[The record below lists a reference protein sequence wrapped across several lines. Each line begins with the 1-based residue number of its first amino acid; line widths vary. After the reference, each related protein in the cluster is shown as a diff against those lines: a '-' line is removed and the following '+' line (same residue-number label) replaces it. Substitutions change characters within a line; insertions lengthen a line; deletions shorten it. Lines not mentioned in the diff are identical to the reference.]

1 MTLEEIIIIIFR
13 LIGSF
18 AVFIHPF
25 YGAISVILI
34 DFSDLILMNFLKL
47 GGVSN
52 YQTLDKILDISYMI
66 TFLIIMLRF
75 NKRERYIG
83 YSLFIYRIIGVIIY
97 EISKSRIILFIF
109 PNFFEVWIIGISALN
124 LSKNHSRLTK
134 KNIYLL
140 IIPLFAIKI
149 FQEYIL
155 HINKVL
161 DNYTLI
167 EFIEIFIK

>member
-13 LIGSF
+13 FIGSF

-52 YQTLDKILDISYMI
+52 YQTLDKILDLTYMI
-66 TFLIIMLRF
+66 TFLIILLRF
-75 NKRERYIG
+75 NKKERYIG
-83 YSLFIYRIIGVIIY
+83 YSLFVYRIIGVIIY
-97 EISKSRIILFIF
+97 EIYQSRLILFIF

-124 LSKNHSRLTK
+124 LFKTHSRLTK
-134 KNIYLL
+134 KNIYFL
-140 IIPLFAIKI
+140 IIPLFVLKI

-161 DNYTLI
+161 DNYTLM

>member
-18 AVFIHPF
+18 TVFIHPF
-25 YGAISVILI
+25 YGALSVILI
-34 DFSDLILMNFLKL
+34 DFSDLILMNVLKL

-52 YQTLDKILDISYMI
+52 YQALDKILDLTYMI
-66 TFLIIMLRF
+66 TFLIITLRF
-75 NKRERYIG
+75 NKIERYIG
-83 YSLFIYRIIGVIIY
+83 YTLFLYRIIGVIIY
-97 EISKSRIILFIF
+97 EIYESRLILFIF
-109 PNFFEVWIIGISALN
+109 PNLFEVWFIGICALN
-124 LSKNHSRLTK
+124 LSKNHSKLTK
-134 KNIYLL
+134 KNFFYLL
-140 IIPLFAIKI
+140 APIFVLKII
-149 FQEYIL
+149 QEYIL